1 MKDFLSIAP
10 VVTGFIA
17 AVTSVLFLKDDETDL
32 GFFDFLIKPLK
43 PRWVNILNRFFWIS
57 SIGLFLAWLINCMPE
72 GNFFALSLMAAIMLF
87 IWVVCILLICW
98 VVYGL
103 FSLIKNIRQVVKFF
117 IQWFIGNND

>member
-10 VVTGFIA
+10 VVTGFIV
-17 AVTSVLFLKDDETDL
+17 AVTSVLFLKDDEKDL
-32 GFFDFLIKPLK
+32 GFFDLLIKPLK
-43 PRWVNILNRFFWIS
+43 PRWVNILNRFFWIL
-57 SIGLFLAWLINCMPE
+57 SIGLFLALVINCMTE
-72 GNFFALSLMAAIMLF
+72 GNLFAQSLMVAIMLF

-103 FSLIKNIRQVVKFF
+103 FSLIKNIRQVVKIF

>member
-17 AVTSVLFLKDDETDL
+17 AVTSVLFLKDDENNP
-32 GFFDFLIKPLK
+32 GFLDFLIKPLK
-43 PRWVNILNRFFWIS
+43 PRWVNILNRFFWIL
-57 SIGLFLAWLINCMPE
+57 SIGLFLALVINCMPE
-72 GNFFALSLMAAIMLF
+72 GNLFALSLMAAIMLI